1 MHQRPRPLCPQVLL
15 RQSTLPEDGEA
26 GGLVL
31 DWAEVDDVEEGDFG
45 RFRRHTVHECWQCA
59 ANALGAR
66 EVLRL
71 VCASLALAGHG
82 MTASGGGWRPLEAT
96 LLALVCIAPA
106 VLPPPVRG
114 QGLPPG
120 GAARAA
126 VDGNRA
132 AAVAAAGAAAAEAAA
147 ESPEQREIEPSVRGV
162 LGGVVSLPLLSHAE
176 LSGTALRTLA
186 AFAQWLAP
194 PSRAELACSCANCCL
209 HPPLH
214 PLTPLGSP
222 HTLTS
227 PYTSLHPLT
236 TLTPSPPL
244 TRCANYC
251 LSSLHHPVA
260 AVGVAAAS
268 AFVALCSQPGVAASL
283 AAPAIIPGLL
293 QAVLGALQSASLQR
307 EEVAEAPPQLLAGLM
322 RLLVLLPPSDLAHAL
337 HAISSPLIAQLQPL
351 AAQLRAAA
359 QGGAAHRDAPLLLRV
374 LAVTCLLRTCIRYL
388 DAAPR
393 LQDGS
398 HAALLVMQVCRAVAL
413 SPRPPRHACPQPSA
427 SVSASVPARSEAPS
441 GCIPPFPRC
450 RGPLWRSAARPRS

>member
-1 MHQRPRPLCPQVLL
+1 M
-15 RQSTLPEDGEA
+15 
-26 GGLVL
+26 L

-214 PLTPLGSP
+214 RTECSARC
-222 HTLTS
+222 S
-227 PYTSLHPLT
+227 RPYM
-236 TLTPSPPL
+236 TPSGLPL
-244 TRCANYC
+244 H
-251 LSSLHHPVA
+251 L
-260 AVGVAAAS
+260 
-268 AFVALCSQPGVAASL
+268 
-283 AAPAIIPGLL
+283 
-293 QAVLGALQSASLQR
+293 
-307 EEVAEAPPQLLAGLM
+307 
-322 RLLVLLPPSDLAHAL
+322 
-337 HAISSPLIAQLQPL
+337 
-351 AAQLRAAA
+351 
-359 QGGAAHRDAPLLLRV
+359 
-374 LAVTCLLRTCIRYL
+374 
-388 DAAPR
+388 
-393 LQDGS
+393 
-398 HAALLVMQVCRAVAL
+398 
-413 SPRPPRHACPQPSA
+413 
-427 SVSASVPARSEAPS
+427 
-441 GCIPPFPRC
+441 
-450 RGPLWRSAARPRS
+450 